1 MMAFVPLVKVMSKL
15 LMLRSRFLS
24 LFLPLVFNLLFGST
38 NGWAFGVCSFDDFP
52 TMDDMKTSNLL
63 NNAVQNNR
71 PLMVRGF
78 IIEAEVVDVQ
88 TFYSKRWEGQV
99 DHSTYGPWRQITTI
113 TDKCMMT
120 VQVASKALG
129 GSHGRLVISNL
140 PGAAANQAL
149 GTDLIRPADAE
160 VISDLKTDDGFK
172 TGRLSVLTSSQSPSR
187 LKQFYADEYINDG
200 WTFEREFSE
209 GAGTVIVFRRGV
221 ETANV
226 LLLKGATGTQILIN
240 QEDID

>member
-1 MMAFVPLVKVMSKL
+1 MNKVNRRPHQL
-15 LMLRSRFLS
+15 LFLS
-24 LFLPLVFNLLFGST
+24 LLFTVLFSSS
-38 NGWAFGVCSFDDFP
+38 NGWAFGVCGFDDFP
-52 TMDDMKTSNLL
+52 MMDDMKTSTLL
-63 NNAVQNNR
+63 ESSIHNNR
-71 PLMVRGF
+71 PLMVRSF
-78 IIEAEVVDVQ
+78 IIDVEFVEVQ
-88 TFYSKRWEGQV
+88 TFYHELWEGQV

-120 VQVASKALG
+120 VQVASKELG

-149 GTDLIRPADAE
+149 GMDLIRPGDAQ

-172 TGRLSVLTSSQSPSR
+172 TGRVSVLTSAQSPSQ
-187 LKQFYADEYINDG
+187 LKQFYANEYINDG

-226 LLLKGATGTQILIN
+226 LFLEGATGTQILIN
-240 QEDID
+240 QEDLD